1 MVRWVR
7 CHCPPDTGFE
17 MHSLD
22 VWGRAP
28 YWVIGVDGEET
39 FLFFFKPPRPG
50 NEPRTLT
57 WKAAVLTT
65 TLGPPP
71 MARLKP
77 MSIIMHCSWL
87 IIVFVSTIA
96 MITLVISTRT
106 SDKKQCR
113 ASGPFFL
120 MASVFVHISLC
131 NQSVLQL
138 EFGTQLFEW
147 CVIVHRV
154 SLFTESAFME

>member
-1 MVRWVR
+1 MS
-7 CHCPPDTGFE
+7 E
-17 MHSLD
+17 MTLPSRHRIRNALPGCLRPSTLLSYRSG
-22 VWGRAP
+22 WGRN
-28 YWVIGVDGEET
+28 I
-39 FLFFFKPPRPG
+39 FFFFKPPRPG

-71 MARLKP
+71 MAGLKP

-113 ASGPFFL
+113 ASWSFFL
-120 MASVFVHISLC
+120 MASVFVHIFV
-131 NQSVLQL
+131 QSIG
-138 EFGTQLFEW
+138 FATRIRNTAFRM
-147 CVIVHRV
+147 VI
-154 SLFTESAFME
+154 SP